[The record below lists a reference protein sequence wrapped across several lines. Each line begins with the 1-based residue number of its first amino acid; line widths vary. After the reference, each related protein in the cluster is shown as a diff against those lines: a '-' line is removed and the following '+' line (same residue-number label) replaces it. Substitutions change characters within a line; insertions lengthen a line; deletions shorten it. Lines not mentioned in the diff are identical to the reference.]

1 MITTIQP
8 LTPAATIC
16 TLLRYN
22 VVTLE
27 CSDVRYGGTAAAAS
41 VMALRYRY
49 NITGNQLKVNMLPL
63 NPAPIISVFCS
74 QFGQL

>member
-41 VMALRYRY
+41 VMARQILF
-49 NITGNQLKVNMLPL
+49 GNQQKVNMLPL